1 MNTTRKP
8 VMSSLPATPEIRLAY
23 RREAD
28 RRGMRMMSFVEYL
41 LDVLHV
47 CSPEHREAARRRYE
61 ERASK
66 RAIRGTEPEAYTAK
80 SGRVA

>member
-1 MNTTRKP
+1 
-8 VMSSLPATPEIRLAY
+8 
-23 RREAD
+23 
-28 RRGMRMMSFVEYL
+28 
-41 LDVLHV
+41 V